1 MRFLFLALLSLGLIG
16 ASPAWAAD
24 VYEQV
29 YLSEPEAIRTVL
41 GPDVTVERQT
51 VTPTAAQRTMIERHL
66 GRRLP
71 EAAPTFLV
79 ARKGKQVT
87 GYGLILDEIGKHDPI
102 TFIVAIAPDLQVKDV
117 AVMVFR
123 ERRGDGV
130 RRRRFLAQF
139 PGKKLGDPLLLS
151 QDIIPISGST
161 MSSVAVS
168 AGVKRALAL
177 TAVLMLGRTL

>member
-1 MRFLFLALLSLGLIG
+1 MRNLLPALLVLLLVGTT
-16 ASPAWAAD
+16 PAVAAD

-29 YLSEPEAIRTVL
+29 YLSEPEAVRTIFGQAPV
-41 GPDVTVERQT
+41 DRQT
-51 VTPTAAQRTMIERHL
+51 VTPTAAQRTMIERYL

-71 EAAPTFLV
+71 DKDVTFLV
-79 ARKGKQVT
+79 ARKGRQVDA
-87 GYGLILDEIGKHDPI
+87 YGLILDEIGKHDPI
-102 TFIVAIAPDLQVKDV
+102 TFIVGITPDLHVKDV

-139 PGKKLGDPLLLS
+139 PGKRLGDPLMLS
-151 QDIIPISGST
+151 QDVMPISGST

-168 AGVKRALAL
+168 SGVKRALAL

>member
-1 MRFLFLALLSLGLIG
+1 VRYLLPALLILLLFG
-16 ASPAWAAD
+16 ATPALAAD
-24 VYEQV
+24 TYEQV
-29 YLSEPEAIRTVL
+29 YLSEPEAVRTIFGGDL
-41 GPDVTVERQT
+41 TVEHKT

-66 GRRLP
+66 GRRIP
-71 EAAPTFLV
+71 DKDVTFLIG
-79 ARKGKQVT
+79 RKGKQIEA
-87 GYGLILDEIGKHDPI
+87 YGLILDEIGKHDPI
-102 TFIVAIAPDLQVKDV
+102 TFIVGITPDLKVKDV

-139 PGKKLGDPLLLS
+139 PGKRLGDPLMLS